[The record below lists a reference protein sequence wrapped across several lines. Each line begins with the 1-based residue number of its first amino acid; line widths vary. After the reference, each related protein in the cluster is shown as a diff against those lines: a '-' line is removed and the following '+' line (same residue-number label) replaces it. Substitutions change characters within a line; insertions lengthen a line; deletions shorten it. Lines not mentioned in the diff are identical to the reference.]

1 MKDRIESKTGR
12 STAWDVRERW
22 ATMPEKNLVNPTH
35 SATRLVLL
43 GSVVVAI
50 LAADQLTKFRTL
62 DTLSRAF
69 EGASSP
75 LSVFVGA
82 APEPG
87 YDGYHFRPTE
97 PVVLSE
103 SFLRLRYAE
112 NPGAAFGLFR
122 NVPDRWR
129 GPLFH
134 LVTLGAVALCLFH
147 LRKLTG
153 AANERWARWGF
164 PLVLGGALGNYLDRL
179 ARGFVIDF
187 IEAHWFEKAYW
198 PAFNLADSA
207 IVVGVGLLLV
217 DSFVRKPEK

>member
-1 MKDRIESKTGR
+1 MQRKY
-12 STAWDVRERW
+12 
-22 ATMPEKNLVNPTH
+22 
-35 SATRLVLL
+35 VLL
-43 GSVVVAI
+43 AVVAFVVI
-50 LAADQLTKFRTL
+50 ALDQVTKFATL
-62 DTLSRAF
+62 AELSTAF
-69 EGASSP
+69 EGQPSR
-75 LSVFVGA
+75 LSVFMSA
-82 APEPG
+82 APELG
-87 YDGYHFRPTE
+87 FDGYHFRPTS

-122 NVPDRWR
+122 NLPEHLR

-134 LVTLGAVALCLFH
+134 LVSIGAVMLIAFSYS
-147 LRKLTG
+147 KLTG
-153 AANERWARWGF
+153 AKVERWAKWGM

-198 PAFNLADSA
+198 PAFNVADSA

-217 DSFVRKPEK
+217 DSFVRKEPKKAG